1 MQIAMNTVVSITYEL
16 LDSNGNVLE
25 SSKDPVSYLHGGYD
39 NIFPRVEEE
48 LHGKSIGDTVEITLE
63 PADAFG
69 EYDEELVQ
77 MEPVSAFPSKD
88 LKVGMQFEG
97 EDESGEVILY
107 TITNIDDGKVI
118 VDGNH
123 PWAGERVL
131 FKATI
136 ADVRKAGEEEVKAQ
150 WDIAEEDLTAKQ
162 IVDKYNEMFGKNA
175 NSILQVS
182 KNNGIANVNKVSFD
196 DIIAQ
201 RVDV

>member
-1 MQIAMNTVVSITYEL
+1 MLIFQKDISMQIAMNTVVSITYEL

-77 MEPVSAFPSKD
+77 MEPISAFPSKD

-136 ADVRKAGEEEVKAQ
+136 ADVRKAGEEEVAHGHVHG
-150 WDIAEEDLTAKQ
+150 A
-162 IVDKYNEMFGKNA
+162 G
-175 NSILQVS
+175 
-182 KNNGIANVNKVSFD
+182 GHHH
-196 DIIAQ
+196 
-201 RVDV
+201 

>member
-1 MQIAMNTVVSITYEL
+1 MPMQIAMNTVVSITYEL

-48 LHGKSIGDTVEITLE
+48 LHGKSIGDKVEITLE

-69 EYDEELVQ
+69 DYDEELVQ

-136 ADVRKAGEEEVKAQ
+136 ADVRKAGEEEVAHGHVHG
-150 WDIAEEDLTAKQ
+150 A
-162 IVDKYNEMFGKNA
+162 G
-175 NSILQVS
+175 
-182 KNNGIANVNKVSFD
+182 GHHH
-196 DIIAQ
+196 
-201 RVDV
+201 

>member
-16 LDSNGNVLE
+16 LDSSGNVLE
-25 SSKDPVSYLHGGYD
+25 SSKEPVSYLHGGYD

-136 ADVRKAGEEEVKAQ
+136 ADVRKAGEEEVAHGHVHG
-150 WDIAEEDLTAKQ
+150 AGG
-162 IVDKYNEMFGKNA
+162 NHH
-175 NSILQVS
+175 
-182 KNNGIANVNKVSFD
+182 
-196 DIIAQ
+196 
-201 RVDV
+201 

>member
-16 LDSNGNVLE
+16 KDSSGNVLE
-25 SSKDPVSYLHGGYD
+25 ASKEPVSYLHGGYD

-48 LHGKSIGDTVEITLE
+48 LHGKAIGDTVEITLE

-69 EYDEELVQ
+69 DYDEELVQ

-136 ADVRKAGEEEVKAQ
+136 TDVRKAGEEEVAHGHVHG
-150 WDIAEEDLTAKQ
+150 A
-162 IVDKYNEMFGKNA
+162 G
-175 NSILQVS
+175 
-182 KNNGIANVNKVSFD
+182 GHHH
-196 DIIAQ
+196 
-201 RVDV
+201 